1 MFPLSSFLN
10 GFEMMAFAIVKRR
23 TAICLATIAVWTAG
37 IVGCGDS
44 GPPLIPVQGKV
55 FINEK
60 PATEGGVTFRSV
72 DNQMLQLAG
81 AIQPDGTY
89 LMLHNRQ
96 EGVPQ
101 GQYIVTVLVTET
113 AKKSDGTYTGLPK
126 TISNQKFSNPATTP
140 LKVEVKEG
148 NAAEAY
154 DLQVTG

>member
-1 MFPLSSFLN
+1 
-10 GFEMMAFAIVKRR
+10 MAFAIVKRR

-37 IVGCGDS
+37 IVGCGDN

-55 FINEK
+55 FINGK
-60 PATEGGVTFRSV
+60 PATEGGVTFRRV

-89 LMLHNRQ
+89 VMLHNRQ
-96 EGVPQ
+96 QGAPQ
-101 GQYIVTVLVTET
+101 GQYTVTVLVTET
-113 AKKSDGTYTGLPK
+113 AKKADGTYTGLPK
-126 TISNQKFSNPATTP
+126 AISNQKFSNPATTP
-140 LKVEVKEG
+140 FKVEVKEG

>member
-1 MFPLSSFLN
+1 
-10 GFEMMAFAIVKRR
+10 MAFAIVKRR
-23 TAICLATIAVWTAG
+23 TAVSLPMIAVWTAG
-37 IVGCGDS
+37 LLGCGDS

-55 FINEK
+55 FISGK
-60 PATEGGVTFRSV
+60 AASEGGVTFRSV

-89 LMLHNRQ
+89 VMLHNRRQ
-96 EGVPQ
+96 GAPQ

-113 AKKSDGTYTGLPK
+113 AKTADGKYTGLPK

-148 NAAEAY
+148 NAADAY